1 MNDDAFSVRQ
11 IDLASADA
19 DVGSGDIPSLSIFWW
34 KDLPLGMQ
42 ASLPDEL
49 PYTEARLRQLAA
61 EFSAAQLAARSVAL
75 GAPLRATYEGWPK
88 SVLSLAAALGVQNP
102 LGCLDELATASSAS
116 AQHISVVIC
125 TRDRGPALAQ
135 CLQSIARQ
143 RSAPGEVIVVD
154 NSRNATARPL
164 CVRFPNVC
172 YVHEPRPGLSV
183 ARSAGIRASRHDIIA
198 FTDDDVE
205 VHQGW
210 TAEIARS
217 FAQWDVE
224 ALTGLVLP
232 ARLDTIAQR
241 RFQFDMGGFGATF
254 VPLIF
259 DQRFFEETRPSG
271 AHVWKI
277 GAGANMAFRRSAFE
291 RVGSFDER
299 LGAGAAGCSED
310 SELWYRILATGGACL
325 YEPRAV
331 VFHHHRRDWPGFR
344 RQIKAY
350 MKGHVAALVVQ
361 YDNFG
366 DRGNIDRIWKQL
378 PAYFVRTF
386 IKTLFEGPPGRTR
399 ILAAEV
405 QGWLAGLQF
414 LLRLGWRKQRTSN
427 WLRKKTD
434 DPQGSARTVP
444 VSKSISKGPD
454 RRPFLP

>member
-1 MNDDAFSVRQ
+1 MNRDAFRVRH
-11 IDLASADA
+11 IDLGSTGADA
-19 DVGSGDIPSLSIFWW
+19 DAGDIPSLSIFWW
-34 KDLPLGMQ
+34 KDLPLGMR

-49 PYTEARLRQLAA
+49 PYTEARLRQFAA
-61 EFSAAQLAARSVAL
+61 EFSAAQLAARSTAL

-88 SVLSLAAALGVQNP
+88 SALSLAAALGARDLVD
-102 LGCLDELATASSAS
+102 CLDELATASSAS
-116 AQHISVVIC
+116 AQDISVVIC
-125 TRDRGPALAQ
+125 TRDRGPALAE
-135 CLQSIARQ
+135 CLHSVARQ

-154 NSRNATARPL
+154 NSSDANARPV
-164 CVRFPNVC
+164 CAQFPDIR
-172 YVHEPRPGLSV
+172 YVHEPRPGLSI
-183 ARSAGIRASRHDIIA
+183 ARTTGIRASRQDIIA

-205 VHQGW
+205 VHRDW
-210 TAEIARS
+210 TAEIARAFS
-217 FAQWDVE
+217 EWDVE

-232 ARLDTIAQR
+232 ARLDTTAQR
-241 RFQFDMGGFGATF
+241 RFQFDMGGFGTTF

-277 GAGANMAFRRSAFE
+277 GAGANMAFRRSAFD

-310 SELWYRILATGGACL
+310 SELWYRLLATGGACL

-350 MKGHVAALVVQ
+350 MKGHVAALVAQ

-386 IKTLFEGPPGRTR
+386 VKAVFEGPPGRIG
-399 ILAAEV
+399 ILAAEIE
-405 QGWLAGLQF
+405 GWIAGLQF
-414 LLRLGWRKQRTSN
+414 LLRSSWRRRRTSI
-427 WLRKKTD
+427 
-434 DPQGSARTVP
+434 G
-444 VSKSISKGPD
+444 
-454 RRPFLP
+454 